1 MADSHP
7 PSAASPASSSC
18 TVYRLKHN
26 PSWTKF
32 GMNRRMRADTN
43 ARPSQLSSGLASAHR
58 ASAAH
63 SAVSSANASF
73 RSTASARQ
81 PASMRGLAFVGAQ
94 AALRHEHYQQMHAAS
109 RLTDRRSPASHAS
122 DLRRAPHPTMSGS
135 AFEALRARGDG
146 EVKACSPESAPRSR
160 AASRREEEPMTA
172 TPMSTTSKN
181 KSGSCDHGSEMPC
194 TSGDANSFTFTAS
207 CKAEAT
213 WDPRLQSSVLSL
225 LTASSSRAKDSHL
238 KGSAALVAVPGPLDA
253 LYVPLRRLAPR
264 GCAAARQNFSIFE
277 GTHCMGAFDRSESR
291 AGTATGSYREAR
303 IDRRGI
309 VGGSPETDTY
319 RTTSSAYGLGR

>member
-1 MADSHP
+1 MANSHP
-7 PSAASPASSSC
+7 PSAASPASSSF

-32 GMNRRMRADTN
+32 GMHRRMLTDTN
-43 ARPSQLSSGLASAHR
+43 ARPSQLSSGRASAHR

-63 SAVSSANASF
+63 SAVPSANASF
-73 RSTASARQ
+73 RSTAAARQ
-81 PASMRGLAFVGAQ
+81 PASMRGLAFAGAQ
-94 AALRHEHYQQMHAAS
+94 AALRHEHHQPTHAAS

-122 DLRRAPHPTMSGS
+122 DVRRAPHPTMSGS

-160 AASRREEEPMTA
+160 TASTREEEPMAA
-172 TPMSTTSKN
+172 TPVSATSKN
-181 KSGSCDHGSEMPC
+181 KSGSCDHGSETPC
-194 TSGDANSFTFTAS
+194 TSRDANSFTFTAS

-213 WDPRLQSSVLSL
+213 RDPRLRSPVLSL
-225 LTASSSRAKDSHL
+225 STASSSRAKDSHL

-264 GCAAARQNFSIFE
+264 ECAAARQNISIFE
-277 GTHCMGAFDRSESR
+277 GTHCMRASDRSESR
-291 AGTATGSYREAR
+291 AGAATGSYRGAHV
-303 IDRRGI
+303 DRRGI
-309 VGGSPETDTY
+309 LGGSPETDTY
-319 RTTSSAYGLGR
+319 RTTSSAYGLGC